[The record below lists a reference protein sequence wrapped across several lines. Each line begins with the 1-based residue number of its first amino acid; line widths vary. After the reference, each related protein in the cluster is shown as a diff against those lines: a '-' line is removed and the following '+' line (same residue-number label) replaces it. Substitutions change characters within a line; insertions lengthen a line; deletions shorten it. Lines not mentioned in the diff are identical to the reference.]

1 MWAVVLSPV
10 TLRVLGKDASVVL
23 RPSLDCMDRNTSLP
37 APEPV
42 EDHGAGTIDESKNT
56 GGDCSEVEENDAP
69 MPELVDLIRQAY
81 PAPSADFTK
90 RVMEQIRLEKQAAEE
105 KAARQRK
112 MRAFVRRF
120 GGVAACLVL
129 LCGVLALVYPT
140 LRPQMLAADEEM
152 VNMGAEAAPK
162 MTTGTVTEAVSE
174 TYAETDVV
182 SYSLEDEAPME
193 MAVVTEE
200 AEAEEAEAG
209 AVQEQQATVQVDT
222 YHATALLKS
231 VSLYAATENSDA
243 AYDGFTDSQR
253 NGFLQYLLDE
263 GYFTSDEYQNWIT
276 ARGTDVAWEP
286 AEVCEAFGVDPA
298 VYDVWLRK

>member
-37 APEPV
+37 APDPV

-56 GGDCSEVEENDAP
+56 GGDCSKVEENDAP

-129 LCGVLALVYPT
+129 LCGVLALVYPQ
-140 LRPQMLAADEEM
+140 LRSQMLAADEEM

-162 MTTGTVTEAVSE
+162 MTTGTVTEA
-174 TYAETDVV
+174 ETDVV

-200 AEAEEAEAG
+200 VEEAEAG
-209 AVQEQQATVQVDT
+209 AAQEQQTTVQVDT

>member
-1 MWAVVLSPV
+1 M
-10 TLRVLGKDASVVL
+10 
-23 RPSLDCMDRNTSLP
+23 
-37 APEPV
+37 
-42 EDHGAGTIDESKNT
+42 
-56 GGDCSEVEENDAP
+56 EENDAP

-129 LCGVLALVYPT
+129 LCGVLALVYPQ
-140 LRPQMLAADEEM
+140 LRSQMLAADEEM

-162 MTTGTVTEAVSE
+162 MATGTANDAATEAVSE
-174 TYAETDVV
+174 TYADTDVV
-182 SYSLEDEAPME
+182 SYGLEDEAPVE

-200 AEAEEAEAG
+200 ADEAEAG
-209 AVQEQQATVQVDT
+209 AAQEQEATVQVDT

-263 GYFTSDEYQNWIT
+263 GYFISDEYQNWIT